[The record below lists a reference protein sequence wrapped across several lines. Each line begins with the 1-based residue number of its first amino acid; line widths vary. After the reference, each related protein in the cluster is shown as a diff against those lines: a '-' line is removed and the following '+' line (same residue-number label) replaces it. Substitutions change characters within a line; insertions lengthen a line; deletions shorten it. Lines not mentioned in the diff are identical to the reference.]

1 VDPWSVGGGHTNQIE
16 IFPIGKMHRAI
27 LCIALLAM
35 RMDFGF
41 GWSAGSGHL
50 VGLRGLQPRVVHV
63 GYGPLCR
70 RMQSTGGAGIA
81 SSARDGRRM
90 SRAGA
95 DLRMVLADTTAG
107 SSDWKTGK
115 IRVIPLLLSVQ
126 ENLHS
131 CLRPSRGGVS
141 ERIHQSS
148 SSSSSSSE
156 HAGSSTK
163 RDEATAS

>member
-1 VDPWSVGGGHTNQIE
+1 
-16 IFPIGKMHRAI
+16 MARI
-27 LCIALLAM
+27 LCIALLAI

-50 VGLRGLQPRVVHV
+50 VGLRGLQPRIVHV
-63 GYGPLCR
+63 GHGPLCR
-70 RMQSTGGAGIA
+70 RMQSTGGAGID

-90 SRAGA
+90 SLAGA

-115 IRVIPLLLSVQ
+115 IRVISLLLCLQ
-126 ENLHS
+126 GNLHS
-131 CLRPSRGGVS
+131 CLRPSRGGV
-141 ERIHQSS
+141 
-148 SSSSSSSE
+148 SE